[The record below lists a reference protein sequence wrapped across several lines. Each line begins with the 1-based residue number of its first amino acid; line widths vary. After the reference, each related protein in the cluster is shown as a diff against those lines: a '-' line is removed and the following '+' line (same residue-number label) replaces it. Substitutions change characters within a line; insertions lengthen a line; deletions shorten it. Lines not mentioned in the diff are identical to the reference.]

1 MKKII
6 FILIILNL
14 IFAFTKPSDWKNI
27 SSSSTDNRA
36 ISRGS
41 LLGVYDW
48 K

>member
-14 IFAFTKPSDWKNI
+14 IFVFTKPSDWKNV
-27 SSSSTDNRA
+27 SSSPTESRA
-36 ISRGS
+36 ISHGM